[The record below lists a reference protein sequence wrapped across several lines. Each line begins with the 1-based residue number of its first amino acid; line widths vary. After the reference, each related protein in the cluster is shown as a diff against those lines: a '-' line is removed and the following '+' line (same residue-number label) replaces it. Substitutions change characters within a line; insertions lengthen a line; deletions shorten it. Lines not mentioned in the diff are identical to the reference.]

1 MSGAGEQL
9 KGVISGGVGGM
20 CLVLAGHPFDLV
32 KTRLQTAPPGAY
44 PAGAMDVVRASL
56 REGGARAL
64 FRGMSAPLMGVTPIF
79 AICIWAYGVGKDI
92 MRAATGARS
101 DAELSLAHIGVAGA
115 LSAVPT
121 TAVMA
126 PGERIKV
133 LLLVPR
139 APGLPPYA
147 GPGDVVRQ
155 LVRAEGLGSLF
166 RGSAITLL
174 RERLQRFPG
183 APGRAA
189 ALAQLAGLYATALR
203 DPARAAATFEESA
216 RSDLRGAGPRWLAA
230 AEAWEEAGSRA
241 HAIEALEA
249 AEADPAC
256 AFAAAVSLG
265 RLLLDLARNI
275 GDLTVVIRGEGIAD
289 TATPE
294 SRGARIV
301 DLMGAPP
308 KVEQAPPPEPIVVI
322 RQVRKT
328 ETPIEEIRGGRII
341 QNKSLD

>member
-1 MSGAGEQL
+1 MAL
-9 KGVISGGVGGM
+9 LAVGL
-20 CLVLAGHPFDLV
+20 LV
-32 KTRLQTAPPGAY
+32 
-44 PAGAMDVVRASL
+44 
-56 REGGARAL
+56 GAR
-64 FRGMSAPLMGVTPIF
+64 LMG
-79 AICIWAYGVGKDI
+79 AA
-92 MRAATGARS
+92 RAAPQGTQS
-101 DAELSLAHIGVAGA
+101 AELALRDRLA
-115 LSAVPT
+115 
-121 TAVMA
+121 
-126 PGERIKV
+126 E
-133 LLLVPR
+133 
-139 APGLPPYA
+139 
-147 GPGDVVRQ
+147 
-155 LVRAEGLGSLF
+155 AEGWGRQADRAAALDEAAALAAF
-166 RGSAITLL
+166 ELHQPQRAITLL

>member
-1 MSGAGEQL
+1 MSALEQL
-9 KGVISGGVGGM
+9 KGVISGGCGGI

-92 MRAATGARS
+92 MRAATGARH
-101 DAELSLAHIGVAGA
+101 DGELSLAAIGAAGA
-115 LSAVPT
+115 LSAIPT

-155 LVRAEGLGSLF
+155 LVRAEGIGSLF
-166 RGSAITLL
+166 KGSAITLL
-174 RERLQRFPG
+174 RDGVGSFAYFGAYEGIKRYTGSNSAGGGGSGSGSG
-183 APGRAA
+183 APSV
-189 ALAQLAGLYATALR
+189 LSVLAGGSAAGIANWLVAL
-203 DPARAAATFEESA
+203 PCV
-216 RSDLRGAGPRWLAA
+216 GAGSCAA
-230 AEAWEEAGSRA
+230 PF
-241 HAIEALEA
+241 L
-249 AEADPAC
+249 
-256 AFAAAVSLG
+256 
-265 RLLLDLARNI
+265 
-275 GDLTVVIRGEGIAD
+275 
-289 TATPE
+289 
-294 SRGARIV
+294 
-301 DLMGAPP
+301 
-308 KVEQAPPPEPIVVI
+308 
-322 RQVRKT
+322 
-328 ETPIEEIRGGRII
+328 
-341 QNKSLD
+341 